1 MKRLSILV
9 RFLFYSLEV
18 HAEHDECVHKEQVMP
33 LIHMVREQY
42 PTSIS
47 IQQLNKVAK
56 AFNLPENTIFQ
67 HFGDKDRNIGRYGVP
82 DFHLDDLFELDRR
95 FGSLFSPL
103 YKLRESFEK
112 QFLGQRY
119 WRALKYDFFKARHY
133 VSEGVED
140 LFLDDDD
147 DENKEDEEGE
157 DSGN

>member
-1 MKRLSILV
+1 MKKGFTKPLYKYKHSKRTVYIH
-9 RFLFYSLEV
+9 EV
-18 HAEHDECVHKEQVMP
+18 E
-33 LIHMVREQY
+33 
-42 PTSIS
+42 
-47 IQQLNKVAK
+47 KVAWMK
-56 AFNLPENTIFQ
+56 SMDVQSADIIV
-67 HFGDKDRNIGRYGVP
+67 R
-82 DFHLDDLFELDRR
+82 DLFELDRR